1 MTKTQK
7 FLRALDKADLESTED
22 YFYKDINF
30 IDVGKRYFIRANTK
44 NESDGGQSIEWT
56 LFPKRDISKNGYT
69 INVYTY
75 FDIKDNE
82 QLQVLDKNIQLLLK
96 FNLERSNIQKT
107 EHVSK

>member
-7 FLRALDKADLESTED
+7 FLRALDKASTEATD
-22 YFYKDINF
+22 NCFYKDINF

-44 NESDGGQSIEWT
+44 NEKDGGQSIEWI
-56 LFPKRDISKNGYT
+56 LFPKRDISKNGSN

-82 QLQVLDKNIQLLLK
+82 QLQILDKNIQALLM
-96 FNLERSNIQKT
+96 FNLERSNIQKFET
-107 EHVSK
+107 ISK

>member
-7 FLRALDKADLESTED
+7 FLRALDKANLESAEE

-30 IDVGKRYFIRANTK
+30 IDIGKRYFIRATTK
-44 NESDGGQSIEWT
+44 NENDGGQSIEWT
-56 LFPKRDISKNGYT
+56 LFPKRDISKNGSI

-82 QLQVLDKNIQLLLK
+82 QLQVLDKNIQMLLK
-96 FNLERSNIQKT
+96 SNLERSNIQKT
-107 EHVSK
+107 ESVPK

>member
-7 FLRALDKADLESTED
+7 FLRALDKSSIESTED

-30 IDVGKRYFIRANTK
+30 IDIGKRYFIRANTK
-44 NESDGGQSIEWT
+44 NENDGGQSIEWII
-56 LFPKRDISKNGYT
+56 FPKRDISKNGSI

-82 QLQVLDKNIQLLLK
+82 QLQILDKNIQTLLK
-96 FNLERSNIQKT
+96 SNLERSNIQKSET
-107 EHVSK
+107 ISK